1 MNPLIVY
8 HTETG
13 NTTEVA
19 ETMAAAIRADLKT
32 ADVTTAADFPGRPL
46 IGLGSGI
53 YTLGHVPEILRLV
66 PSLPPGCRVFIFSTS
81 GTAGWMG
88 ASAYRITHWRLRRA
102 LCRRKATILSE
113 WDCPGQ
119 VKGGILGWFG
129 LFRGRPNEADL
140 SSAAQF
146 ALQMAEK
153 AREMES

>member
-19 ETMAAAIRADLKT
+19 EIMAAAIRADLKT
-32 ADVTTAADFPGRPL
+32 ADTTTAADFPGCPL

-88 ASAYRITHWRLRRA
+88 ASAYRLTHWRLRRA
-102 LCRRKATILSE
+102 LCRRKATILGE